1 MFVPSTLWTAAHH
14 RIPILYLMHNNR
26 SYHQEFMH
34 LVVMAARLGRSIQ
47 NAHIGATLTDPN
59 VDFATLARAFG
70 VHGQGPITDPKDL
83 APALSRAL
91 AVVRGGEPALVDV
104 VTEPR

>member
-1 MFVPSTLWTAAHH
+1 LPRF
-14 RIPILYLMHNNR
+14 
-26 SYHQEFMH
+26 FGF
-34 LVVMAARLGRSIQ
+34 LGRIASL
-47 NAHIGATLTDPN
+47 GATITDPN

-70 VHGQGPITDPKDL
+70 VHGEGPITDPKDL

-104 VTEPR
+104 